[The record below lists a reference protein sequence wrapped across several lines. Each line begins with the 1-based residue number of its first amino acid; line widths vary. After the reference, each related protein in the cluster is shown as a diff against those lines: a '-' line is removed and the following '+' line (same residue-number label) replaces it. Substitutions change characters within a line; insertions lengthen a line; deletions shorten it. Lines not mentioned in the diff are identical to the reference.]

1 MRIHKGRLIVLHA
14 AFGLTGV
21 LHAIGGALLPA
32 IAASFGLSD
41 SRSGALFLCYYLG
54 TPLGALVCV
63 GRLVRMLTA
72 GFLLTAAVCWGIAA
86 GSPDV
91 LPVLFFA
98 MGIGVGIPMTA
109 VSMYA
114 GRAFAGETA
123 APLTLLN
130 FTWSAGALAAP
141 LLAARVLTGHGWR
154 TAYGLLAVAAA
165 VAAVACWLGLQEPPE
180 EAAVAAAE
188 REVGSG
194 MEQWGVV
201 VLFAFLA
208 FLEVGI
214 ENTTATWLASYAMR
228 VASTG
233 AAKAAASSSL
243 YWCGFLASRGLSAL
257 LLTRMN
263 AMRLLSV
270 MVIVALVAAVVLVS
284 LVGAAPVAM
293 LLLGAA
299 LAPVFPLLISR
310 FFARAQVKHTRWVLF
325 VSGFGGSVL
334 PWVTGLISSSTN
346 SLRLGLCSVPAALV
360 VMICLLPL
368 VRMRQKREA

>member
-1 MRIHKGRLIVLHA
+1 MHRSRLVVLHA

-32 IAASFGLSD
+32 IASSLGLGD
-41 SRSGALFLCYYLG
+41 SRSGTLFLCYYLG

-63 GRLVRMLTA
+63 GRYVRLLTA
-72 GFLLTAAVCWGIAA
+72 GFLLTAAVCAGIAA
-86 GSPDV
+86 GGPAG
-91 LPVLFFA
+91 LPMLFFA
-98 MGIGVGIPMTA
+98 MGVGVGIPMTA

-141 LLAARVLTGHGWR
+141 LLAGRVLTGHGWR
-154 TAYGLLAVAAA
+154 TAYGLLAIAAA
-165 VAAVACWLGLQEPPE
+165 AAALACWLGLKEPPE
-180 EAAVAAAE
+180 EAAATAAAHDT
-188 REVGSG
+188 GSG
-194 MEQWGVV
+194 MGQWGVV
-201 VLFAFLA
+201 ALFAFLV

-228 VASTG
+228 AASTG

-243 YWCGFLASRGLSAL
+243 YWSGFLASRGLSAL

-263 AMRLLSV
+263 AMRVLSV
-270 MVIVALVAAVVLVS
+270 MVVAALVAAGVLVGF
-284 LVGAAPVAM
+284 VDAAPVAM

-299 LAPVFPLLISR
+299 LAPVFPLLMSR

-334 PWVTGLISSSTN
+334 PWATGLISSSTN
-346 SLRLGLCSVPAALV
+346 SLRLGLCTVPAALV
-360 VMICLLPL
+360 VMVCLLPL
-368 VRMRQKREA
+368 VQMRQRNEV